1 MLNYFK
7 YFNLGMTAVM
17 PAIVGLLMGMLI
29 DRMFNVSPLFTVVF
43 LFLGILSGLWSLY
56 KSVKTLM

>member
-1 MLNYFK
+1 MLNYLK
-7 YFNLGMTAVM
+7 YFNLGMMSVM
-17 PAIVGLLMGMLI
+17 PAIVGLFIGMLI
-29 DRMFNVSPLFTVVF
+29 DRAFKVSPLFTVIF

>member
-1 MLNYFK
+1 MLNYLK
-7 YFNLGMTAVM
+7 YFNLGMMSVM
-17 PAIVGLLMGMLI
+17 PAVIGLLMGTLL
-29 DRMFNVSPLFTVVF
+29 DRAFKVFPLFTVIF

>member
-1 MLNYFK
+1 M
-7 YFNLGMTAVM
+7 MAVM

-29 DRMFNVSPLFTVVF
+29 DRAFKVSPLFTVIF

>member
-7 YFNLGMTAVM
+7 YFNLGMMAVI
-17 PAIVGLLMGMLI
+17 PAIVGLLIGTLL
-29 DRMFNVSPLFTVVF
+29 DKAFKVFPLFTVVF

>member
-1 MLNYFK
+1 MLNYLK
-7 YFNLGMTAVM
+7 YFNLGMMSVM
-17 PAIVGLLMGMLI
+17 PAVIGLLIGTLI
-29 DRMFNVSPLFTVVF
+29 DRMFKVFPLFTVVF

>member
-1 MLNYFK
+1 MLNYLK
-7 YFNLGMTAVM
+7 YLNLGMMSVM
-17 PAIVGLLMGMLI
+17 PAVIGLLMGTLL
-29 DRMFNVSPLFTVVF
+29 DRAFKVFPLFTVVF

>member
-1 MLNYFK
+1 MLNYLK
-7 YFNLGMTAVM
+7 YFNLGMMSVM
-17 PAIVGLLMGMLI
+17 PAVIGLLMGTLL
-29 DRMFNVSPLFTVVF
+29 DRVFKVFPLFTVVF

>member
-1 MLNYFK
+1 M
-7 YFNLGMTAVM
+7 MAVI
-17 PAIVGLLMGMLI
+17 PAIVGLLIGTLL
-29 DRMFNVSPLFTVVF
+29 DKAFKVFPLFTVVF

>member
-1 MLNYFK
+1 M
-7 YFNLGMTAVM
+7 MSVM
-17 PAIVGLLMGMLI
+17 PAVIGLLMGTLL
-29 DRMFNVSPLFTVVF
+29 DRAFKVFPLFTVVF